1 MGGRRHVTAI
11 VAGPV
16 YKVPPAGRAPH
27 LACTP
32 PAVLRHPAIQRD
44 ALRTDGADMGRAIVA
59 RLGLGLLLLALLLP
73 TQVRCWR
80 PARLRGRARGG
91 WDRPQGTVCAPTF
104 GCGSEPGERI

>member
-32 PAVLRHPAIQRD
+32 PAILRHPAIQRD

-73 TQVRCWR
+73 TQVRSWR
-80 PARLRGRARGG
+80 PARGLRGRARGG
-91 WDRPQGTVCAPTF
+91 WDRLNRSAPPP
-104 GCGSEPGERI
+104 SVVDPN

>member
-73 TQVRCWR
+73 TQVRSWR
-80 PARLRGRARGG
+80 PARLRGSGAAPEAGG
-91 WDRPQGTVCAPTF
+91 TAPR
-104 GCGSEPGERI
+104 ERSAPPPSVVDPN